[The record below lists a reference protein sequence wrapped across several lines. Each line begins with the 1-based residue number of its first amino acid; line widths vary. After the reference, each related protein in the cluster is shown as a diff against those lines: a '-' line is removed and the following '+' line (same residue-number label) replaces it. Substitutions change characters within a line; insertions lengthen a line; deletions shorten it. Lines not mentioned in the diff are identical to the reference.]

1 MKNPNL
7 LPQTIFYAKNTESIS
22 PVTMS
27 LTIIIIIII
36 TQHAFIMLPYMADQ
50 PAKLLLF
57 IHMSKTANY

>member
-1 MKNPNL
+1 
-7 LPQTIFYAKNTESIS
+7 
-22 PVTMS
+22 VTMS
-27 LTIIIIIII
+27 LTMIIIIII